1 MKKVIVVLALLSILV
16 PVFGARRGASFHG
29 GFFKPESADGG
40 FIWGVRQL
48 KFIDSKLTFG
58 TGFDMLYLNYDDEK
72 ELGAKDPTGNV
83 DVIKVEKSVDLKTYY
98 FPVNASLILE
108 LPINPKL
115 NFCGSFEAG
124 WGLLWESVYRA
135 EEDNFNEVDDIKFY
149 HGFNYRVTA
158 GVKYPLGEKSH
169 IFGRALF
176 SGAKL
181 KRDVEKTDTGIIWD
195 EVDMGGFGIIGG
207 VGFSF

>member
-1 MKKVIVVLALLSILV
+1 MKKVFVVLALLSVLV
-16 PVFGARRGASFHG
+16 PVFGAGRGASFHG
-29 GFFKPESADGG
+29 GFFKPASADGG

-48 KFIDSKLTFG
+48 RFIDSKLTFG
-58 TGFDMLYLNYDDEK
+58 AGFDMLYLNYDDEK
-72 ELGAKDPTGNV
+72 ELGFKDETGIV
-83 DVIKVEKSVDLKTYY
+83 DVIKVEKSVDIKTYY
-98 FPVNASLILE
+98 FPVTASLILE

-124 WGLLWESVYRA
+124 WGLLWEKVYRA
-135 EEDNFNEVDDIKFY
+135 EDEIDDVKFY

-169 IFGRALF
+169 LFGRALF

-181 KRDVEKTDTGIIWD
+181 KRDVEKTDTGIVWD